1 MICILCR
8 GCFDLGS
15 ENLVSSTTK
24 RGENR
29 STSLSK
35 LMPIEYKEADKN
47 LQFKVEEALAP
58 VVCLL
63 DDEI

>member
-47 LQFKVEEALAP
+47 LQFKVEGALAP

>member
-1 MICILCR
+1 
-8 GCFDLGS
+8 
-15 ENLVSSTTK
+15 
-24 RGENR
+24 
-29 STSLSK
+29 
-35 LMPIEYKEADKN
+35 MPIEYKEADKN